1 MTQARSSNTNIRRRR
16 LPRKEVFGAE
26 ITARVNKNFVVQDEG
41 FSSVVC
47 GGATGRDLQ
56 VLLLMLSEAQTT
68 KSRRVK
74 FASAYVVL
82 QKLGWSHS
90 GRDYRNLREAFDF
103 WRDTGFR
110 FDKWYK
116 SSDMV
121 RKSRGYVSDP
131 RARQKMKRDY
141 DRKQRTERSFRRV
154 WKIVRDRKGRGL
166 TVVFDSS
173 FHKANARLR
182 YYCKLD
188 LATARALHQP
198 ERILLAL
205 LIDAMPTIKNWSPE
219 TVARKIG
226 MQDANPRRLMP
237 RIEKAVE
244 HVGELTGKDIVCS
257 QDKNGRLRID
267 ADPMN
272 RSRRKMERE
281 FRKAVPG
288 GRPKDSRGKPT
299 QDFIGYVEYKDEH
312 DLAQMLRSLRN
323 ENDWDDLDDDVP
335 DTDLFDDEEVLA

>member
-1 MTQARSSNTNIRRRR
+1 M
-16 LPRKEVFGAE
+16 
-26 ITARVNKNFVVQDEG
+26 VQDEG

-68 KSRRVK
+68 KSHRVK
-74 FASAYVVL
+74 FASAYAVL
-82 QKLGWSHS
+82 QRLGWSTS
-90 GRDYRNLREAFDF
+90 KRDYDQLWKVLDF
-103 WRDTGFR
+103 WQDTGFR
-110 FDKWYK
+110 FDTWYK
-116 SSDMV
+116 SSKTL
-121 RKSRGYVSDP
+121 RKPRGYVSDP

-173 FHKANARLR
+173 FHKANARPR
-182 YYCKLD
+182 YYTKLD
-188 LATARALHQP
+188 VATARALRWP
-198 ERILLAL
+198 EHILLAL
-205 LIDAMPTIKNWSPE
+205 LIEAMPTIKNWSPE

-226 MQDANPRRLMP
+226 MQDANPRRLLP

-244 HVGELTGKDIVCS
+244 HVGELTGKDIECS

-267 ADPMN
+267 ANPMI
-272 RSRRKMERE
+272 RSRRKWERE
-281 FRKAVPG
+281 FRNAHRG
-288 GRPKDSRGKPT
+288 QSPKDSRGKPT

-312 DLAQMLRSLRN
+312 NLALAQMLRSLRN
-323 ENDWDDLDDDVP
+323 DDDWDDLDDDVP
-335 DTDLFDDEEVLA
+335 DTDWFDDEEVLA